1 MNLKNFLWYTGIW
14 TYPPLVALVKL
25 IVKALELSIPTV
37 WQCVIVWGLPLLY
50 PIIIT
55 WTNVERQQRGQT
67 DFSFA
72 ATYGLAA
79 KDEKHSKAYLEAAY
93 PDIPAQYASKIPK
106 DIVVGKHKGKY
117 AYCPLIKGSL
127 PNGMILGTPGSGKSV
142 LLLGWLYSLLFRN
155 EIARKGHGEPGSF
168 YNFFIVDI
176 KGELY
181 EKLLGIRA
189 EDYKA
194 TEHPDFHVIAPA
206 VKDSFGYDV
215 FYKLR
220 GENVSETEIIKAVTD
235 IADALIIAT
244 GDNPYFSD
252 NAKKI
257 LEGVILW
264 GYSLGYEFLPIIQT
278 LMSANLDELLTA
290 IVADAEQQNM
300 GIVLQKLKSFV
311 GKSDNESVA
320 DIETTLKTYL
330 EIFSYPEL
338 QWVLHDNPNKT
349 SPRVL
354 NDGKT
359 SLDLAIHESM
369 LVPYMGFFRLVSL
382 QILRHCE
389 SELKEG
395 QERKT
400 LLLWD
405 EFPRCGEIPHIE
417 NSLATLRSKN
427 CGIVMFGQSVSQL
440 KMVYPREKAQTLL
453 NLCELKMFLS
463 GSGDKDTTDYVS
475 GMVGDYT
482 TDRMSYKRKGFM
494 GEKSDG
500 NYSPERRPIVEARDM
515 MELRERG
522 EAIAFVYGH
531 YIRCKKLRY
540 FEDPFIA
547 PILKRRQEELAAK
560 NKTRAQAEPINE
572 EKENETRKERQEE

>member
-1 MNLKNFLWYTGIW
+1 MNLKNFLWFTGIW
-14 TYPPLVALVKL
+14 TYPPLAALFYFIIQSLAEDFHISPIAGLL
-25 IVKALELSIPTV
+25 IAF
-37 WQCVIVWGLPLLY
+37 VIPLLF
-50 PIIIT
+50 PAIIT
-55 WTNVERQQRGQT
+55 WTNIERKQRGQT

-72 ATYGLAA
+72 ATYGLAT
-79 KDEKHSKAYLEAAY
+79 KDERHSKAYLDAAY

-106 DIVVGKHKGKY
+106 DVVLGKHKGKY
-117 AYCPLIKGSL
+117 VYCPLIKGSL
-127 PNGMILGTPGSGKSV
+127 PNGIILGTPGSGKSV
-142 LLLGWLYSLLFRN
+142 MLLGWLYSLLFRN
-155 EIARKGHGEPGSF
+155 EIAKKSHGEPGSF

-194 TEHPDFHVIAPA
+194 TEHPDFHVIAPS

-235 IADALIIAT
+235 IADALVVAT

-257 LEGVILW
+257 LEGVTLW
-264 GYSLGYEFLPIIQT
+264 GYYQGYDFLPIIQT
-278 LMSANLDELLTA
+278 LMSTNLDELLTA

-300 GIVLQKLKSFV
+300 GIVLQKLKNFV
-311 GKSDNESVA
+311 GKSENESVA

-330 EIFSYPEL
+330 EVFSYPEL

-395 QERKT
+395 QDRKT

-427 CGIVMFGQSVSQL
+427 CGIMMFGQSVSQL

-453 NLCELKMFLS
+453 NLCELKIFLS

-482 TDRMSYKRKGFM
+482 TDRMSYKRKGVF
-494 GEKSDG
+494 GGKSDG

-515 MELRERG
+515 MELRERA
-522 EAIAFVYGH
+522 EMLAFVYGH

-540 FEDPFIA
+540 FEDPYIA
-547 PILKRRQEELAAK
+547 PILKRRQQELAALHEAQ
-560 NKTRAQAEPINE
+560 AQAEPT
-572 EKENETRKERQEE
+572 KKDTTT

>member
-1 MNLKNFLWYTGIW
+1 MNLKNFLWFTGIW
-14 TYPPLVALVKL
+14 TYPPLAALFYFIIQSLAEDFHISPIAGLL
-25 IVKALELSIPTV
+25 ISFGV
-37 WQCVIVWGLPLLY
+37 PLLF
-50 PIIIT
+50 PAIIT
-55 WTNVERQQRGQT
+55 WTNIERKQRGQT
-67 DFSFA
+67 DFSFT
-72 ATYGLAA
+72 ATYGLSD
-79 KDEKHSKAYLEAAY
+79 KDERHSKAYLDATY
-93 PDIPAQYASKIPK
+93 PDIPTQYASKIPK
-106 DIVVGKHKGKY
+106 DIVIGKHKGKY

-127 PNGMILGTPGSGKSV
+127 PNGMILGNPGSGKSV
-142 LLLGWLYSLLFRN
+142 ILLGWLYSLLFRN
-155 EIARKGHGEPGSF
+155 EIAEKSHGEPGSF
-168 YNFFIVDI
+168 FNFFIVDI

-181 EKLLGIRA
+181 EKLLGIKA

-194 TEHPDFHVIAPA
+194 TEHPDFHVIAPS

-220 GENVSETEIIKAVTD
+220 GENVSETEMIKAVTD
-235 IADALIIAT
+235 IADALVVAT

-257 LEGVILW
+257 LSGVL
-264 GYSLGYEFLPIIQT
+264 YYFAKQGYEFLPIIQT
-278 LMSANLDELLTA
+278 LMRTNLDELLTA

-300 GIVLQKLKSFV
+300 GVVLDKLKGFV
-311 GKSDNESVA
+311 GKGENESVA

-330 EIFSYPEL
+330 EAFSYPEM
-338 QWVLHDNPNKT
+338 QWTLHDNPVKT

-369 LVPYMGFFRLVSL
+369 LVTYMPLFRLVSI
-382 QILRHCE
+382 QILRHAE
-389 SELKEG
+389 SEFKEG
-395 QERKT
+395 QDRKT

-405 EFPRCGEIPHIE
+405 EFPRCSEIPQIE

-427 CGIVMFGQSVSQL
+427 CGIMMFGQSVSQL
-440 KMVYPREKAQTLL
+440 KMVYPKEKAQTLL
-453 NLCELKMFLS
+453 NLCELKIFLS

-475 GMVGDYT
+475 GMVGQYDVT
-482 TDRMSYKRKGFM
+482 KMAYKRKGVF
-494 GEKSDG
+494 GGKSDG
-500 NYSPERRPIVEARDM
+500 NYSSERRAVVEAKDM

-540 FEDPFIA
+540 FEDPYIS
-547 PILKRRQEELAAK
+547 PILKRRQQELAALHEAQ
-560 NKTRAQAEPINE
+560 AQAEPTKKDI
-572 EKENETRKERQEE
+572 TT

>member
-14 TYPPLVALVKL
+14 TYPPLVALVNL

-93 PDIPAQYASKIPK
+93 PDIPTQYASKIPTGL
-106 DIVVGKHKGKY
+106 VLGKHKGKY
-117 AYCPLIKGSL
+117 AYCPIGKDGI
-127 PNGMILGTPGSGKSV
+127 NAFCVGTPGSGKSV
-142 LLLGWLYSLLFRN
+142 LLLGWLYSMMFRD
-155 EIARKGHGEPGSF
+155 EIAKKGHAKPSNP
-168 YNFFIVDI
+168 YNYFLVDI
-176 KGELY
+176 KGELF
-181 EKLLGIRA
+181 EKMLGIKA
-189 EDYKA
+189 QDYKA
-194 TEHPDFHVIAPA
+194 KDYPDFHVVAPA
-206 VKDSFGYDV
+206 VPESWGYDV
-215 FYKLR
+215 FYKIHR
-220 GENVSETEIIKAVTD
+220 KGVTETEIIKAVTD
-235 IADALIIAT
+235 IADALVVSS

-252 NAKKI
+252 NAKRI
-257 LEGVILW
+257 LTGTLIW
-264 GYSLGYEFLPIIQT
+264 GISLGYDFLPIIQT
-278 LMSANLDELLTA
+278 LMRTNLDELLTA
-290 IVADAEQQNM
+290 IVADAENQNM
-300 GIVLQKLKSFV
+300 GVVLEKLKSFV
-311 GKSDNESVA
+311 GKDGNESIA
-320 DIETTLKTYL
+320 DIETTLKTSL
-330 EIFSYPEL
+330 DIFSYPQM
-338 QWVLHDNPNKT
+338 QWILHDNPNKT
-349 SPRVL
+349 SPAAL
-354 NDGKT
+354 NDGVT
-359 SLDLAIHESM
+359 NLDLAILESM
-369 LVPYMGFFRLVSL
+369 LVTYQPFFRLVTL
-382 QILRHCE
+382 QILRHVE
-389 SELKEG
+389 SEFKEN
-395 QERKT
+395 EDRRT
-400 LLLWD
+400 ILFLD
-405 EFPRCGEIPHIE
+405 EAARINKIE
-417 NSLATLRSKN
+417 NLDALFSTGRSK
-427 CGIVMFGQSVSQL
+427 SVSCICLFQSL
-440 KMVYPREKAQTLL
+440 SQFKDIYPKEKAMTLL
-453 NLCELKMFLS
+453 NLCELKLFLS
-463 GSGDKDTTDYVS
+463 GSGDKETTDYVS

-494 GEKSDG
+494 GGKSDG

-572 EKENETRKERQEE
+572 EKENETGKERQE